1 MDIFPNSANKT
12 LNFFSSKPY
21 FWAKNNFKK
30 GEKGGGGDFYRK
42 YNPLKERLLILTY
55 NGE

>member
-12 LNFFSSKPY
+12 LNFFSSKPN

-30 GEKGGGGDFYRK
+30 GEKGGGDFYRK